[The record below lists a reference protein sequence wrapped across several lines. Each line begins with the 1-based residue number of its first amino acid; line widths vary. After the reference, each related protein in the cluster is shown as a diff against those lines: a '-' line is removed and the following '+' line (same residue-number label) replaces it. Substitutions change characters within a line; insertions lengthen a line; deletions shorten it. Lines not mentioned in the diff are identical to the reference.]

1 MSSTHALNLSISL
14 AYIRRKRRS
23 RKWNPVVRGL
33 AEAPTLN
40 EITRRF
46 RMSKALFLSLLDAI
60 GSYDPYFTW
69 KQDCTGKKVCILL
82 LKSQQH

>member
-14 AYIRRKRRS
+14 AYIRRKLRS

-40 EITRRF
+40 EIT
-46 RMSKALFLSLLDAI
+46 
-60 GSYDPYFTW
+60 
-69 KQDCTGKKVCILL
+69 
-82 LKSQQH
+82 